1 MTMDWLLKMKQ
12 VIYIYHVYHRTKCTL
27 FLFVGP
33 DFITDLHFLI
43 KEYVHLILFFSHLT
57 VRQSRCNPYR
67 LVVNNFSLFYALN
80 SVLLKLENK
89 NAPGLCISVTTSIVR
104 T

>member
-43 KEYVHLILFFSHLT
+43 KEYVHLI
-57 VRQSRCNPYR
+57 
-67 LVVNNFSLFYALN
+67 
-80 SVLLKLENK
+80 
-89 NAPGLCISVTTSIVR
+89 
-104 T
+104 